1 MPGITRI
8 SSKMPETPQNADFA
22 IYISFEPG
30 TKNPERIFQAADQA
44 IRSFRELDHILCKAV
59 DSNISPI
66 MLLEEIET
74 GSIKIWLK
82 SVLESTDDDDLR
94 NIDWRRIV
102 GKYLVKAKYFI
113 IDWTNKEH
121 EDISSI
127 KTLQNN
133 VKELAEETGVRKLP
147 FYGEIDTKDIANIA
161 TSINQAKTLLSGSDS
176 MKYLTQDAEID
187 FDLSMDINTEKIQ
200 DILTKETMTSENSKL
215 ILVVKKPDYLGS
227 SKWDLKHGNRTI
239 SASIEDSEWLGR
251 FQSREIDVRPGD
263 ALRCTVRIEIKYGY
277 DNQILSESYFIDS
290 VDEVID
296 ESVLIQPEIGG

>member
-187 FDLSMDINTEKIQ
+187 FDLSVDINTEKIQ

-239 SASIEDSEWLGR
+239 SASIEDSEWLDR

-296 ESVLIQPEIGG
+296 ESILVQPEIGE

>member
-59 DSNISPI
+59 DSIISPI

-239 SASIEDSEWLGR
+239 SASIEDSEWLDR

-263 ALRCTVRIEIKYGY
+263 ALRCTVGIEIKYGY